1 MKRIL
6 ITAGVILGLVLTA
19 IVVVL
24 ATRQDVSYGAN
35 SSTSSNSK
43 IDITPE
49 KPIVFQPSGGG
60 YARMSVV
67 VDLPKTNA
75 AAVSA
80 KP

>member
-1 MKRIL
+1 MKRML
-6 ITAGVILGLVLTA
+6 IAAGVILGLVLTA

-35 SSTSSNSK
+35 SSAGPNSK
-43 IDITPE
+43 IDITPG

-67 VDLPKTNA
+67 ADLPKTNA
-75 AAVSA
+75 VPVSA
-80 KP
+80 R

>member
-6 ITAGVILGLVLTA
+6 ITVGAILGLVLAA

-24 ATRQDVSYGAN
+24 ATRQDVTYGVN
-35 SSTSSNSK
+35 SSTGPNSK
-43 IDITPE
+43 IDITPG

-60 YARMSVV
+60 YARMSVST
-67 VDLPKTNA
+67 DLPKTNVA
-75 AAVSA
+75 PVSA

>member
-6 ITAGVILGLVLTA
+6 IAIGVILGLVLTA

-24 ATRQDVSYGAN
+24 ATRQDAPYGAN
-35 SSTSSNSK
+35 SSTGSNSK
-43 IDITPE
+43 IDLTPG
-49 KPIVFQPSGGG
+49 KPIVIQPSGGG

-67 VDLPKTNA
+67 ADLPKTNA
-75 AAVSA
+75 ASVSA